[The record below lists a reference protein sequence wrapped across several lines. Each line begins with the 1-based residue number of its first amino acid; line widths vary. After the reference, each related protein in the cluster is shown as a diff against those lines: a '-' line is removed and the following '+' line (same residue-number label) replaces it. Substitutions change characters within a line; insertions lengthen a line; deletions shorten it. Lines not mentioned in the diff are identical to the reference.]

1 MKENRC
7 LINELLLQS
16 WVTENQE
23 ILVHVLLEAFEAYDN
38 YFCEKLF
45 ENQMAKPLE
54 CNDTFL
60 KSYRSNLVGHFDLHR
75 YHFEIGH
82 PVLCVFQKLGDH
94 ETLIKS
100 Y

>member
-45 ENQMAKPLE
+45 ENQMAKLLE
-54 CNDTFL
+54 CDDAFL
-60 KSYRSNLVGHFDLHR
+60 KSYRSNLTFKDTILR
-75 YHFEIGH
+75 LDTLYC
-82 PVLCVFQKLGDH
+82 VLQNVVDH
-94 ETLIKS
+94 ERLIKS
-100 Y
+100 S